1 MATCDIGNR
10 INEQQAGGASDLS
23 EDFAHMKTIEAR
35 VTRNIKEQPG
45 IVECN
50 IWNIQAT
57 FLDSLPDDVMRLTA
71 DPVEIGVEQI
81 APARTDS
88 SRTEINIRTQCKS
101 RLQPGETIHL
111 GFE

>member
-1 MATCDIGNR
+1 
-10 INEQQAGGASDLS
+10 
-23 EDFAHMKTIEAR
+23 MKTIEAR

-45 IVECN
+45 IEECN

-57 FLDSLPDDVMRLTA
+57 FLDSLPHDAIGLTA

-81 APARTDS
+81 AQARMDS
-88 SRTEINIRTQCKS
+88 SRTAITIRTQCKS

>member
-1 MATCDIGNR
+1 
-10 INEQQAGGASDLS
+10 
-23 EDFAHMKTIEAR
+23 MKTIEAR

-45 IVECN
+45 IEECN

-57 FLDSLPDDVMRLTA
+57 FLHRLPQDAVHLTA
-71 DPVEIGVEQI
+71 DPVEIGVDQI

-88 SRTEINIRTQCKS
+88 SRTAITIRTQCKS
-101 RLQPGETIHL
+101 RLQPGEMIHL